1 MKMKPMRAAS
11 VRLLSLCAASIL
23 ATMAGLPFLAAQ
35 TIPGASAALA
45 RPAMFPPTRPASN
58 GGSVLSSDHGKFRI
72 MINGQEVGKEEFE
85 IGGGGGGWIAHGSSE
100 IQTPQGITKVS
111 GTLQLRDDA
120 TPTHYEWSTSGRKK
134 ASATIDFNGPSATV
148 VLHLEGSRPYTQSFT
163 FGSPRV
169 VVLDN
174 NLYYQYAILA
184 RLYDWNKKGP
194 QTFSVLV
201 PQEMTPGTVTVDS
214 VGKQDVDGKKLEELV
229 VKTEDIELDLYVD
242 GPRLMRIVVPSA
254 NAQIDRE

>member
-1 MKMKPMRAAS
+1 MRVEPMRAAY
-11 VRLLSLCAASIL
+11 RPLLLVCAAAIL
-23 ATMAGLPFLAAQ
+23 ATTAGIALRAAQ
-35 TIPGASAALA
+35 PIPGTNAALA
-45 RPAMFPPTRPASN
+45 RSAVFQPARPASN

-72 MINGQEVGKEEFE
+72 LINGQEVGKEEFE

-120 TPTHYEWSTSGRKK
+120 TPTHYEWSTSGTKK

-184 RLYDWNKKGP
+184 RLYDWNKKGV

-254 NAQIDRE
+254 NAEIDRE

>member
-1 MKMKPMRAAS
+1 
-11 VRLLSLCAASIL
+11 
-23 ATMAGLPFLAAQ
+23 
-35 TIPGASAALA
+35 
-45 RPAMFPPTRPASN
+45 
-58 GGSVLSSDHGKFRI
+58 
-72 MINGQEVGKEEFE
+72 
-85 IGGGGGGWIAHGSSE
+85 
-100 IQTPQGITKVS
+100 VS

-120 TPTHYEWSTSGRKK
+120 TPTHYEWSTSGTKK

-184 RLYDWNKKGP
+184 RLYDWNKKGT

-254 NAQIDRE
+254 NAEIDRE

>member
-1 MKMKPMRAAS
+1 MKMQPTRAAS
-11 VRLLSLCAASIL
+11 FRLLSVCAAS
-23 ATMAGLPFLAAQ
+23 FLAA
-35 TIPGASAALA
+35 AALTIFAAQTFAGGRAAVA
-45 RPAMFPPTRPASN
+45 RSAMASPARPASN
-58 GGSVLSSDHGKFRI
+58 GGAVLSSDHGKFRI

-120 TPTHYEWSTSGRKK
+120 TPTHYEWSTSGTKK

-148 VLHLEGSRPYTQSFT
+148 VLHLEGARPYTQSFT

-184 RLYDWNKKGP
+184 RLYDWNKKGT

-229 VKTEDIELDLYVD
+229 VKSEDIELDLYVD

-254 NAQIDRE
+254 NAEIDRE

>member
-1 MKMKPMRAAS
+1 MKMKPMRAAFLP
-11 VRLLSLCAASIL
+11 LLLVCAPAFL
-23 ATMAGLPFLAAQ
+23 VTTAGIALQAAQ
-35 TIPGASAALA
+35 PIPGTDAPVTHSAI
-45 RPAMFPPTRPASN
+45 FPPAIPASN
-58 GGSVLSSDHGKFRI
+58 GGPVLSSDHGKFRI

-120 TPTHYEWSTSGRKK
+120 TPTHYEWSTSGTKK

-148 VLHLEGSRPYTQSFT
+148 VLHLEGARPYTQSFT

-184 RLYDWNKKGP
+184 RLYDWNKKGT

-254 NAQIDRE
+254 NAEIDRE